1 MQTSLGSE
9 VRLYLFCEIAV
20 VENFVSSDISEKEIF
35 AQKDLFDVVVGQ
47 DDAILMLWHTDRFLL
62 KRS

>member
-9 VRLYLFCEIAV
+9 GRLHLFCEIAV
-20 VENFVSSDISEKEIF
+20 VENFVSSDISEKKKTYLFHEIF

-47 DDAILMLWHTDRFLL
+47 DDAMLLL
-62 KRS
+62 